1 MGELIPMEC
10 PRDEEYDLWL
20 ELLEVKASENLLD
33 ALGDFLQNY
42 LRASG
47 LKTYVMGLSGG
58 IDSSFLAALL
68 HSRKIPYLGFCM
80 PIASNTPEEID
91 RGTRVALTYAMPPEG
106 ASITHVQD
114 FTELY
119 GRISST
125 FSGIYPDTTPVAE
138 GNLKARTRMLF
149 LYHVAQLHG
158 GCVLSTDQLDE
169 LLTGF
174 WTLHGDVGDV
184 SPIQLVPKSSEYEL
198 ARILCG
204 RLDDPAPLQA
214 AIDAVPTDGL
224 GISSS
229 DLDQLEAESYVH
241 VEEIFREYFML
252 CRDERDKGLSPDQA
266 ERHAVLRKSGP
277 VRRFLASGFKR
288 AGAVLLDPRSASR

>member
-1 MGELIPMEC
+1 MTALTRMEC
-10 PRDEEYDLWL
+10 PRDDDFDLWL
-20 ELLEVKASENLLD
+20 ELLEVKASEGLLT
-33 ALGDFLQNY
+33 ALGDFLADY
-42 LRASG
+42 LRTSG
-47 LKTYVMGLSGG
+47 LKAYVMGLSGG

-68 HSRKIPYLGFCM
+68 YSRRIPYLGFCL

-91 RGTRVALTYAMPPEG
+91 RGTRVALAYAMPPAG
-106 ASITHVQD
+106 VSIRHTQD
-114 FTELY
+114 FTDLY
-119 GRISST
+119 RQISAS
-125 FSGIYPDTTPVAE
+125 FAAIYPDTSPVAE

-184 SPIQLVPKSSEYEL
+184 SPIQLVPKSTEYEL
-198 ARILCG
+198 ASMLCA

-214 AIDAVPTDGL
+214 AIEAVPTDGL
-224 GISSS
+224 GISRS
-229 DLDQLEAESYVH
+229 DLDQLEAESYAQ
-241 VEEIFREYFML
+241 VEDMFREYFL
-252 CRDERDKGLSPDQA
+252 LRRDERDGALSAEQA
-266 ERHAVLRKSGP
+266 VRRTVLEKTGP

-288 AGAVLLDPRSASR
+288 AGAVLLDPRSLHR